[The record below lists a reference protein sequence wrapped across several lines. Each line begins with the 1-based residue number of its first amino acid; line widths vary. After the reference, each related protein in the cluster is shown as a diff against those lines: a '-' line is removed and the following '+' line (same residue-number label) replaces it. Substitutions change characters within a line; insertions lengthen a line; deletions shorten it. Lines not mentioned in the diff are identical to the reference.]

1 MLKIAVVEDEQEYR
15 EKIVQYI
22 NDYMAET
29 GSEAEITPF
38 KDGSEI
44 LAGPTNGYD
53 IIFLDIEMPDMN
65 GMDTAHEIRKSNGET
80 VIVFITYMAQ
90 YAIKGYEVDALDFI
104 LKPINYFTFT
114 KRFARAIDRID
125 RHRSKKITLSSQD
138 FIVTLDTEEIYY
150 VESSNRFLHY
160 HLRDKTYSVRGTMK
174 GVEDELSPYNFVRC
188 NHWYLVNLEHVSNIS
203 NSTVTLGE
211 FELEISRRNKAAFR
225 EAFTRFIQ
233 GGK

>member
-22 NDYMAET
+22 NDYTAEIGT
-29 GSEAEITPF
+29 EAEIAQF
-38 KDGSEI
+38 ADGSEI
-44 LAGPTNGYD
+44 LAGSTKGYD
-53 IIFLDIEMPDMN
+53 IIFLDIEMPAMN

-80 VIVFITYMAQ
+80 VLVFVTYMAQ

-104 LKPINYFTFT
+104 LKPINYFTFS
-114 KRFARAIDRID
+114 KRFARAIDRVN
-125 RHRSKKITLSSQD
+125 RHRSKKITLTSQD

-150 VESSNRFLHY
+150 IESSNRFLHY
-160 HLRDKTYSVRGTMK
+160 HLPGKTYSVRGTMK
-174 GVEDELSPYNFVRC
+174 GVEEELAPYNFVRC

-203 NSTVTLGE
+203 SNSVTLGE

-225 EAFTRFIQ
+225 TAFTQYIQ